1 MPSEEEDEEAIIE
14 RRRKER
20 AAMMERL
27 KLNAVQSQDDDSRLS
42 TRANTP
48 ASQQGGAREG
58 SPDSDA
64 VADEAV
70 SVFLYLLLYSA
81 CFLSL
86 QLDIGLCTVYWGLW

>member
-1 MPSEEEDEEAIIE
+1 
-14 RRRKER
+14 
-20 AAMMERL
+20 MMERL
-27 KLNAVQSQDDDSRLS
+27 KLNALQSQDDDSRLS

-48 ASQQGGAREG
+48 ASQQEGAREG

-70 SVFLYLLLYSA
+70 SFFLYLLLYSA

-86 QLDIGLCTVYWGLW
+86 QLDIGVCTVYWELW

>member
-58 SPDSDA
+58 APDSDA

-70 SVFLYLLLYSA
+70 SVFLCLLLYSA